1 MVMNFQ
7 FYKPS
12 GEIMMYHLDAKK
24 QKLDQTDKKEKKKK
38 FRGNKVYKITIGR
51 QRMIQNRNIL
61 ISSWH

>member
-38 FRGNKVYKITIGR
+38 FRGNKVYKI
-51 QRMIQNRNIL
+51 
-61 ISSWH
+61 SEDKE